1 MTGTATTKVQ
11 FRVLYREFLFRM
23 VDLDVLSAHA
33 LGDANKL
40 LGQFA
45 ALLIFVGVA
54 MSLGAFGFA
63 DAKITPDARLA
74 IIVYMEHFLVATTM
88 LVVGIFAVLSWDST
102 FPDRRD
108 VLVLGP
114 LPVRAR
120 TMFLAKVAATATALS
135 LVVLLLHAAPGLIWP
150 LAFAER
156 VTPQMV
162 PVLTF
167 DPTPTPVAA
176 ADLQPVLDRDLKQA
190 LTSGWLAP
198 GTGSGLAIGVSE
210 HGVRRVFAYAAA
222 KPDSLFEI
230 GSISKTFTGLMLA
243 RMVAQG
249 RVRFDEPVRALLPA
263 GTVAEPSG
271 HEISLLDLATHH
283 SGLPPMPDNFPIS
296 ETNPCGDYHPEDLYA
311 YLAKHGVEK
320 PRDISFLYSNLGM
333 GLLGQALAV
342 RAGTSYPNLLRE
354 EVTRPLGLN
363 DTVVSLSEEQNERF
377 MSGLD
382 AKRNP
387 VHACDLDALAGAGGI
402 RSSANDMLTFVEA
415 NLHPERFK
423 SMAQALVE
431 SHRLRADA
439 PAGMQIG
446 LAWVYKLDAGVYW
459 HNGAT
464 PGFTSHAFFYPKGD
478 YGAVI
483 LLNNGPNP
491 LAASFLI
498 AEHIRQRLSGQPAV
512 SLDTV
517 LMPATKGFPGVVR
530 WFAAYWFTMLAS
542 GAFIYCGVLGVQ
554 GLAVQVLPRWLFLRV
569 SGFLQMAAFC
579 LFVGMYFLQPAFVGL
594 VPLMV
599 PETRHWLL
607 WSPSYWFLGLFHELN
622 GSIHPALSPLAQ
634 RAWTGLPI
642 TGLAAAVSYALS
654 YTRTMRQV
662 VEEPDI
668 TSGPRLFRWLPRFGN
683 EMQTAIGQFSV
694 RTLARSRQH
703 RLILAFY
710 LGIGL
715 AFTIILLQS
724 LTTNPRLPDAPTSD
738 SWHDVNTPLLAASIM
753 MTTLAVLGARVVFAF
768 PLELRAN
775 WIFRLVGVQ
784 GCPEILAASRRALV
798 LLSVAPVWLV
808 SAVVCLRLWPWRQ
821 AAGHLLAL
829 GLLGTALVDLALRGF
844 RKIPFTCSYLPGK
857 SQVHMIF
864 LGALGLGW
872 LVAQSVT
879 FEQRALQEP
888 RTMEVMLMLLGV
900 VAVGVRWSTAALAR
914 LDERDLQFE
923 EVPAPAVFELGLQR
937 DGVIT
942 AGPPPDRPSNS

>member
-1 MTGTATTKVQ
+1 MTGGAKVQ
-11 FRVLYREFLFRM
+11 FRVLYRQFLFRM

-33 LGDANKL
+33 LGDVNKL

-45 ALLIFVGVA
+45 ALLIFISVA
-54 MSLGAFGFA
+54 MSFGAFGFA
-63 DAKITPDARLA
+63 DAKMTPDARLTLT
-74 IIVYMEHFLVATTM
+74 VYMEHFLVATTM

-108 VLVLGP
+108 VLVLAP
-114 LPVRAR
+114 LPVRPR

-135 LVVLLLHAAPGLIWP
+135 LVVLLLHAATGLIWP
-150 LAFAER
+150 LAFAKQA
-156 VTPQMV
+156 TPQVV
-162 PVLTF
+162 PALTF
-167 DPTPTPVAA
+167 DPTRTPVSA
-176 ADLQPVLDRDLKQA
+176 ADLQPVLDKDLKQA

-198 GTGSGLAIGVSE
+198 GGGSGLAIGVSKD
-210 HGVRRVFAYAAA
+210 GVRRVFAYAAA
-222 KPDSLFEI
+222 RPDSLFEI

-243 RMVAQG
+243 RMVEQG
-249 RVRFDEPVRALLPA
+249 RARFDEPVRALLPP
-263 GTVAEPSG
+263 GTVAKPSG
-271 HEISLLDLATHH
+271 NEISLLDLATHH
-283 SGLPPMPDNFPIS
+283 SGLPPIPDNFLIS
-296 ETNPCGDYHPEDLYA
+296 ESNPCSDYGAADLYA
-311 YLAKHGVEK
+311 YLAKRGVEK
-320 PRDISFLYSNLGM
+320 PRDVSFVYSNLGM

-342 RAGTSYPNLLRE
+342 RAGTSYSDLLRE
-354 EVTRPLGLN
+354 EVTRPLGLT
-363 DTVVSLSEEQNERF
+363 DTVVSLSEEQNRRF
-377 MSGLD
+377 MQGLD

-387 VHACDLDALAGAGGI
+387 VHPCNLDALAGAGGV
-402 RSSANDMLTFVEA
+402 RSSASDMLTYIEA
-415 NLHPERFK
+415 NLHPERFT
-423 SMAQALVE
+423 SMAQSLVD

-439 PAGMQIG
+439 PGGMQIG
-446 LAWVYKLDAGVYW
+446 LAWVYKPDIGEYW

-464 PGFTSHAFFYPKGD
+464 AGFTSHAFFNPKGD
-478 YGAVI
+478 YGAVV

-491 LAASFLI
+491 LASSYLI
-498 AEHIRQRLSGQPAV
+498 AEHIRQRLSGEPAV

-517 LMPATKGFPGVVR
+517 PMPASEGFLGAVR

-554 GLAVQVLPRWLFLRV
+554 GLAAQLLPRRLFLRI

-579 LFVGMYFLQPAFVGL
+579 LFVGMYFLQPAFFGL

-622 GSIHPALSPLAQ
+622 GSIHPALSSLAR
-634 RAWTGLPI
+634 RAWTGLAI
-642 TGLAAAVSYALS
+642 AGLAATVSYALS
-654 YTRTMRQV
+654 YMRTMRQI

-715 AFTIILLQS
+715 AFTIFLLQS
-724 LTTNPRLPDAPTSD
+724 LAMNPQLPDAPAGD
-738 SWHDVNTPLLAASIM
+738 QWHNVNTPLLAASIM
-753 MTTLAVLGARVVFAF
+753 MSTLAVVGARVVFAF

-775 WIFRLVGVQ
+775 WIFRIVGVQ
-784 GCPEILAASRRALV
+784 GGREILAASRRALL
-798 LLSVAPVWLV
+798 LLSVAPVWLI
-808 SAVVCLRLWPWRQ
+808 SAVVCLRLWPWYQ
-821 AAGHLLAL
+821 AAGHLLGL

-872 LVAQSVT
+872 LVAQSAT
-879 FEQRALQEP
+879 FEQQALQEP
-888 RTMEVMLMLLGV
+888 RTIVAMLALLGV
-900 VAVGVRWSTAALAR
+900 VATGVRWSMAFLAR
-914 LDERDLQFE
+914 LDDRDLQFE
-923 EVPAPAVFELGLQR
+923 EVPTPAVFELGLQR

-942 AGPPPDRPSNS
+942 VGPPPDRPSNS